1 MTAPVQVENVAFD
14 DATDFDAFVH
24 DVLRGGGGVG
34 SRPSDNAPLDWIFRA
49 YDQLR
54 STPYGDRLSRGVA
67 ACLEANEP
75 DVQTQ
80 ALVFFQSQ
88 PSAAGGERIDDLV
101 AGDRARFAKV
111 ADPMHPDVDLE
122 WQLLVALGARLRAG
136 DPRSLELARTEALAP
151 GKAHPF
157 IAALTAAAPDWVIEH
172 AEDIVRGTPAAGI
185 PILVKLQAQKRDL
198 TAIGRRIAPLCRGD
212 AQFESYVARLIDEP
226 DTRKVLLDAFHAAA
240 N

>member
-1 MTAPVQVENVAFD
+1 MTAPVRVDNLTFD
-14 DATDFDAFVH
+14 DATDFGSFVH

-34 SRPSDNAPLDWIFRA
+34 SMRSDNAPLDWIFRA
-49 YDQLR
+49 YEQLR
-54 STPYGDRLSRGVA
+54 NTPYADRLSRGVA
-67 ACLEANEP
+67 ACLEAPEP

-88 PSAAGGERIDDLV
+88 PGAAGGERIDELV

-122 WQLLVALGARLRAG
+122 WQLLVALGARLRGG
-136 DPRSLELARTEALAP
+136 DPRSLELARTEALLP

-157 IAALTAAAPDWVIEH
+157 IAALTAAAPDWVIDH

-185 PILVKLQAQKRDL
+185 PILVSLQRQRRNLA
-198 TAIGRRIAPLCRGD
+198 AVGRRIAPLCHGD
-212 AQFESYVARLIDEP
+212 AKFESHVQQVIDDP
-226 DTRKVLLDAFHAAA
+226 ATRQLLLDAFRSASS
-240 N
+240 